1 MKVKVRGF
9 ARFREALG
17 PEREVET
24 PEGTTLLLL
33 LEQVAFAGDAAR
45 GALLDENGRLRDWVV
60 LMRNRQRVRREDA
73 DREILSDGDEVAV
86 FPPVAGG

>member
-24 PEGTTLLLL
+24 PESTTLLLL
-33 LEQVAFAGDAAR
+33 LEQVASTGDAAR